1 MLIRVCIVRNYAYFR
16 IDSLTVIKKNYIDLI
31 NCYGYSVHVNRIV
44 TEEVEI
50 NTALELRYKFM
61 NLIKNTLKSGDLLI
75 IEGIDSLGSSFKEI
89 IHCINILFKN
99 EVKLVCLEFSRLEI
113 SGDIKKIIYHVFNL
127 CSAFEEKI
135 ELVKNSAIRKSS
147 KVGRPEVL
155 NSNQKDE
162 ILKKYKKGKS
172 INSLAKEYFVTRT
185 VIQRLLS
192 NFSIEIDV

>member
-1 MLIRVCIVRNYAYFR
+1 MRNYAYFR
-16 IDSLTVIKKNYIDLI
+16 IDKLTVKKNNYIDLM
-31 NCYGYSVHVNRIV
+31 NFYGYTVHANRIV

-99 EVKLVCLEFSRLEI
+99 EIKLVCLELSKLEI
-113 SGDIKKIIYHVFNL
+113 SGDIKKIIYHVFYL

-135 ELVKNSAIRKSS
+135 ELVKNSGIRKSS

>member
-1 MLIRVCIVRNYAYFR
+1 VRNYAYFR